1 MIRRSSRANKGRHS
15 QRDAEIEEAF
25 KDEIEN
31 YISDDERPS
40 KKLKID
46 NDDDGEYG
54 EDEVDNDIEADF
66 NGSDVDEEDLDPSND
81 SGSVKCI
88 CGANDS
94 NYEDFNEKYGEDM
107 ICCDKC
113 NTWQHNSCMKIKQV
127 PKKYEC
133 NDCVKGHSVTK
144 KVSNTKNETIAT
156 KPKITT
162 KPKLT
167 TKSTITKSNNNDF
180 PEFKDKAKINIAR
193 IFQTTV
199 IAKLPQD
206 SDEGIA
212 HNWAVRLTNAVYTD
226 SNPQQKAR
234 AVLPLLKNNDVLNK
248 MISNSITPEQLISLR
263 PQDVVKGLNEIA
275 EKVKLESL
283 KRSVLKV
290 DEAPRVRRT
299 HKGDEV
305 VEDVSDQHK
314 TEMEINIVSRS
325 VDHRVFEEKK
335 VVKEEVKDKEVAK
348 ETNYN
353 YNTAMLDD
361 ESEDETS
368 FTKEKSA
375 GLDDD
380 DDMDKILGHKTPP
393 ATAPSTP
400 APKSILKSP
409 STKSI
414 LKNSSTNTN
423 STNTNVANTI
433 TTKIDSCEIWKGR
446 LTFPDFTTF
455 MASAKFLT
463 ATGYLN
469 PTSESTIKF
478 HNHCINTSKQI
489 LTRSFYD
496 IQGKLDRSRADPYL
510 TTVKSSKDF
519 FVFEITNDDNQD
531 DYNKLFSYLLN
542 KNRVGVLS
550 GKPSFAK
557 DAYLFALKDSVPSYF
572 RDLINLNGRQGL
584 YAVYVLKK
592 NDRPSVSA
600 PVKASVEVANPLS
613 SILSAL
619 STPAAPTPVPAPQD
633 KLAHLNLPGDLTP
646 QQRTAIVNLL
656 EANPHLEGNPE
667 QILAIVRLS
676 L

>member
-15 QRDAEIEEAF
+15 QRDAELEQAF

-31 YISDDERPS
+31 YISDDDRPS
-40 KKLKID
+40 KMLKLD
-46 NDDDGEYG
+46 NDGEYG
-54 EDEVDNDIEADF
+54 GDEVSDLEIDF
-66 NGSDVDEEDLDPSND
+66 NGSDVEEEELDVNED

-94 NYEDFNEKYGEDM
+94 NYEDFNEKYGEEM

-113 NTWQHNSCMKIKQV
+113 NTWQHNSCMKIGRV
-127 PKKYEC
+127 PKSYMC
-133 NDCVKGHSVTK
+133 NDCANSARTSTK
-144 KVSNTKNETIAT
+144 IAT
-156 KPKITT
+156 KPTKI
-162 KPKLT
+162 
-167 TKSTITKSNNNDF
+167 TKSTVTKSMAIRPTATKPTATKTTNTDF
-180 PEFKDKAKINIAR
+180 PEFKDSSKISIAR

-199 IAKLPQD
+199 TTKLPKD
-206 SDEGIA
+206 SDPEIA

-275 EKVKLESL
+275 EKVRLESL

-299 HKGDEV
+299 HKGEEV

-314 TEMEINIVSRS
+314 AEMEVNIVSRS
-325 VDHRVFEEKK
+325 VDHRVFEDKKK
-335 VVKEEVKDKEVAK
+335 VHKQEVHKQEVTKEKEN
-348 ETNYN
+348 TYN
-353 YNTAMLDD
+353 FNTAMLDD
-361 ESEDETS
+361 DSEDEKDS
-368 FTKEKSA
+368 FTKDSST

-380 DDMDKILGHKTPP
+380 DDLDKILGHKTPP

-400 APKSILKSP
+400 GPKSILKSP
-409 STKSI
+409 STKPNATKSI
-414 LKNSSTNTN
+414 LKTSTNTSSSTN
-423 STNTNVANTI
+423 I
-433 TTKIDSCEIWKGR
+433 ESCDIWKGR
-446 LTFPDFTTF
+446 LTFPDFTSFT
-455 MASAKFLT
+455 ASAKFIT
-463 ATGYLN
+463 ATGYQN
-469 PTSESTIKF
+469 PTSESAIKF

-489 LTRSFYD
+489 FTRSFYD

-519 FVFEITNDDNQD
+519 FVFEVTNEDNQD
-531 DYNKLFSYLLN
+531 DYNKLFGYLLT

-550 GKPSFAK
+550 GKPAFAK

-572 RDLINLNGRQGL
+572 RDLVNLNGRQGL

-600 PVKASVEVANPLS
+600 PVRASVEVANPLS

-619 STPAAPTPVPAPQD
+619 STPAVPSAVVQPPAED
-633 KLAHLNLPGDLTP
+633 KLAHMNLPADLTP

-667 QILAIVRLS
+667 QILDIVRQG
-676 L
+676 